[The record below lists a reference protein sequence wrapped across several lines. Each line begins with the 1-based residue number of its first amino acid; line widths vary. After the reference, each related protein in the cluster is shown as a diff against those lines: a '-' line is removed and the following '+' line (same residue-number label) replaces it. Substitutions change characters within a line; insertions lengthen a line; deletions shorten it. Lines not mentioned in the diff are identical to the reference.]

1 MENSIYETRYGKCR
15 FCFSKGNH
23 RDIMKEYNW
32 NGIREVYFD
41 IFQECFNLYLCTN
54 GRSSLICCQCIDK
67 LRNACSFR
75 TMVVNAEQQLLD
87 TLDENQ
93 PFFIN
98 LREPLIEGDV
108 KIEKESEV
116 KSEENELID
125 NVDDDC
131 DDDILDKYDDTLTYS
146 TSNPDDLV
154 EGEAEL
160 LARFAP
166 GILEPLP
173 TRKTLV
179 YRCKQF
185 VKELDLLKGKKV
197 TPSTIKNLVTNPT
210 PQRITNKIYMTEK
223 LAHIA
228 NVSTVLE
235 HSNLT
240 AFKTRRRSGFP
251 CFYCR
256 RIYEN
261 FDILRDHQYKDRC
274 KANLKKMLSKSIMER
289 LVVYVHITEIKCTIC
304 DQNQANLNEL
314 KAHLTKIHKKKLH
327 PEYGDRIIPFKLT
340 KTNEYECQSCGFN
353 FETFGA
359 IERHMNVHYRNFV
372 CDQCGAGY
380 VTQSRLKVHLKYSHI
395 QGVFPCEICNKV
407 FNTQYKHKCHVDAVH
422 RMVKKNKCP
431 KCPER
436 FTDYF
441 DRHQHM
447 VEAHGEQ
454 PLRYRCNVCDTVFKR
469 RYALSLHMKRRHLEV
484 KEKECSLCSYKCH
497 TIAELKAHMV
507 KHNGKRTYECM
518 VCKKSYARKKTL
530 KEHMRIH
537 NNDRRFVCVVCGQAF
552 VQNCSLKGHMK
563 AHHSDY
569 INGLPRS

>member
-1 MENSIYETRYGKCR
+1 MESNLNNTRFGKCR
-15 FCFSKGNH
+15 FCFCNGNH
-23 RDIMKEYNW
+23 RDIMKEYHF

-41 IFQECFNLYLCTN
+41 LFQECFNLYLCTN
-54 GRSSLICCQCIDK
+54 SRSSLICLPCIQK
-67 LRNACSFR
+67 LREAFSFR
-75 TMVVNAEQQLLD
+75 MMVVSAEQQLLD
-87 TLDENQ
+87 ALDEKQ
-93 PFFIN
+93 TYFVN
-98 LREPLIEGDV
+98 LGEPHIDVDV
-108 KIEKESEV
+108 KEEKQGEV
-116 KSEENELID
+116 KSELND
-125 NVDDDC
+125 SDGNVDDD
-131 DDDILDKYDDTLTYS
+131 DYLAKYDEIMTDAHS
-146 TSNPDDLV
+146 TADEDLV
-154 EGEAEL
+154 DGEAEF
-160 LARFAP
+160 LARFPP
-166 GILEPLP
+166 GTLPPLP
-173 TRKTLV
+173 TRATLEF
-179 YRCKQF
+179 RCKQF
-185 VKELDLLKGKKV
+185 VKELELLKGKKI
-197 TPSTIKNLVTNPT
+197 TPNSIKNLVKDSA
-210 PQRITNKIYMTEK
+210 QHRIRNVYMTEK
-223 LAHIA
+223 LAHIT
-228 NVSTVLE
+228 NLSTILE

-261 FDILRDHQYKDRC
+261 FEILRDHQYNDRC
-274 KANLKKMLSKSIMER
+274 KSNMKKILNKSIMER

-304 DQNQANLNEL
+304 DQTLPNLNEL
-314 KAHLTKIHKKKLH
+314 KSHLTKVHKKKLH

-340 KTNEYECQSCGFN
+340 KGNEYECQTCGFN

-395 QGVFPCEICNKV
+395 KGVFPCDICNKV
-407 FNTQYKHKCHVDAVH
+407 YNTQYKHKCHVDAVH
-422 RMVKKNKCP
+422 KMVKKNKCP

-484 KEKECSLCSYKCH
+484 KDKECSLCSYKCH
-497 TIAELKAHMV
+497 TIAELKAHMI
-507 KHNGKRTYECM
+507 KHNGERTYECM

-537 NNDRRFVCVVCGQAF
+537 NNDRRYVCVVCGQAF

-569 INGLPRS
+569 VNGLPRS

>member
-1 MENSIYETRYGKCR
+1 MESNLNGTRFGKCR
-15 FCFSKGNH
+15 FCLSKGNH
-23 RDIMKEYNW
+23 RDIMKEYNF

-41 IFQECFNLYLCTN
+41 LFQECFNLYLCSN
-54 GRSSLICCQCIDK
+54 GRSSLICTSCIQK
-67 LRNACSFR
+67 LREANSFR
-75 TMVVNAEQQLLD
+75 MMVVNAEQQLVD
-87 TLDENQ
+87 VLDEKQ
-93 PFFIN
+93 TFFIN
-98 LREPLIEGDV
+98 LGEHFDV
-108 KIEKESEV
+108 GVKEEKLSEV
-116 KSEENELID
+116 KKEQSESDD
-125 NVDDDC
+125 NVDDEDL
-131 DDDILDKYDDTLTYS
+131 LDKYDDTRDTEVACEGE
-146 TSNPDDLV
+146 LV
-154 EGEAEL
+154 AGEAEL
-160 LARFAP
+160 LARFP
-166 GILEPLP
+166 RGSVRPLP
-173 TRKTLV
+173 TRATLE

-185 VKELDLLKGKKV
+185 AHELDLLKGKKI
-197 TPSTIKNLVTNPT
+197 TADSIKSLVTDFS
-210 PQRITNKIYMTEK
+210 PQKIRNQVYMTEK
-223 LAHIA
+223 LAHI
-228 NVSTVLE
+228 NNLSIILE

-261 FDILRDHQYKDRC
+261 FDVLRDHQYKDKC
-274 KANLKKMLSKSIMER
+274 KSNMKKILYKSVMDR
-289 LVVYVHITEIKCTIC
+289 LVVYVHINEIKCTIC
-304 DQNQANLNEL
+304 DETLPNLNEL
-314 KAHLTKIHKKKLH
+314 KQHLTNRHNKKLH
-327 PEYGDRIIPFKLT
+327 TEYGDRIIPFKLT
-340 KTNEYECQSCGFN
+340 KGNEYECQTCGFN

-395 QGVFPCEICNKV
+395 KGVFPCEICNKV

-422 RMVKKNKCP
+422 KMVKKNKCP

-484 KEKECSLCSYKCH
+484 KDKECTLCNYKCH
-497 TIAELKAHMV
+497 TIAELKAHMI
-507 KHNGKRTYECM
+507 KHNGERTYECM

-563 AHHSDY
+563 AHHADY
-569 INGLPRS
+569 VNGLPRN

>member
-1 MENSIYETRYGKCR
+1 
-15 FCFSKGNH
+15 
-23 RDIMKEYNW
+23 MKEYNW
-32 NGIREVYFD
+32 NGVSEVYFD
-41 IFQECFNLYLCTN
+41 VFQECFNLYLCTN
-54 GRSSLICCQCIDK
+54 GRSSLICTSCIEK
-67 LRNACSFR
+67 LRDANKFR
-75 TMVVNAEQQLLD
+75 TMVVNAERQLLD
-87 TLDENQ
+87 TLDEKQ
-93 PFFIN
+93 TFFIN
-98 LREPLIEGDV
+98 LREPLMEVDV
-108 KIEKESEV
+108 KEEKDTEL
-116 KSEENELID
+116 KREENNLDGNLID
-125 NVDDDC
+125 DDDVMLYKY
-131 DDDILDKYDDTLTYS
+131 DDILPDNI
-146 TSNPDDLV
+146 SNTDDLV

-160 LARFAP
+160 LARFP
-166 GILEPLP
+166 FGTLKPLP
-173 TRKTLV
+173 TRKTME
-179 YRCKQF
+179 YTCKQF
-185 VKELDLLKGKKV
+185 VKKLELLKGKKI
-197 TPSTIKNLVTNPT
+197 TGSSIKNLVTHTIPN
-210 PQRITNKIYMTEK
+210 RIRNTVYMTEK

-228 NVSTVLE
+228 NVSTILGY
-235 HSNLT
+235 SNLT

-261 FDILRDHQYKDRC
+261 FEVLKDHQYNDKC
-274 KANLKKMLSKSIMER
+274 KANLKKMLAKCIMER

-304 DQNQANLNEL
+304 DQIQANLNEL
-314 KAHLTKIHKKKLH
+314 KSHLTKIHKKKLH

-340 KTNEYECQSCGFN
+340 KTNEYECQTCGFN

-395 QGVFPCEICNKV
+395 QGVFPCDICNKV
-407 FNTQYKHKCHVDAVH
+407 FNSQYKHKCHVDAVH
-422 RMVKKNKCP
+422 KMVKKNKCP

-454 PLRYRCNVCDTVFKR
+454 PLRYRCNVCMSVFKR

-484 KEKECSLCSYKCH
+484 KEKECDLCTYKCH
-497 TIAELKAHMV
+497 TIAELKAHMI
-507 KHNGKRTYECM
+507 KHNGERMYECC

-563 AHHSDY
+563 AHHADY
-569 INGLPRS
+569 SIDV